1 METISVHD
9 IIYDRSLNP
18 RLQGIDG
25 EVVEFYASIFRDVIW
40 PPILVDRTT
49 HKLLDGWHRV
59 EAAKRAG
66 VYDLPVLWADAKEEE
81 LFALAVKSNLVHGV
95 KLSREERYKAIV
107 RLQREAWTHERI
119 ATFFGCSLRM
129 VINTEKAEDLRIK
142 FKMRDNPGMKLPTE
156 SLVEIVR
163 LPPEYHDEF
172 AELASEVEAAPA
184 DVRRTVRA
192 VKKGEI
198 EEPEQIRRVL
208 SDKEYLKARKA
219 GAPTLEDGHWLM
231 TFATLADQLEN
242 SQINITPMEREAAV
256 TLFRRMRQWADRQ
269 LSRLGVEETPS
280 LI

>member
-9 IIYDRSLNP
+9 LIYDRSLHP
-18 RLQGIDG
+18 RLHGIDG
-25 EVVEFYASIFRDVIW
+25 EVVEFYASIFREVIW
-40 PPILVDRTT
+40 PPVLVDQAT
-49 HKLLDGWHRV
+49 HKLLDGWHRI

-66 VYDLPVLWADAKEEE
+66 VYSLPVLWAEAPEEE
-81 LFALAVKSNLVHGV
+81 LFALAVKANLVHGV

-119 ATFFGCSLRM
+119 AAFFGCSLRM
-129 VINTEKAEDLRIK
+129 VVNTEKAEDLRIK
-142 FKMRDNPGMKLPTE
+142 FKMRDNPGVRLPTE
-156 SLVEIVR
+156 SLVEIVK
-163 LPPEYHDEF
+163 LPPEYHDEV
-172 AELASEVEAAPA
+172 AELASEVDAAPT

-198 EEPEQIRRVL
+198 EEPAQIRRAL

-219 GAPTLEDGHWLM
+219 GAPTLDDGHWLM

-242 SQINITPMEREAAV
+242 TQVSITPMEREAAV
-256 TLFRRMRQWADRQ
+256 TLFRRMRHWADRQ
-269 LSRLGVEETPS
+269 LSRLGAEETPA